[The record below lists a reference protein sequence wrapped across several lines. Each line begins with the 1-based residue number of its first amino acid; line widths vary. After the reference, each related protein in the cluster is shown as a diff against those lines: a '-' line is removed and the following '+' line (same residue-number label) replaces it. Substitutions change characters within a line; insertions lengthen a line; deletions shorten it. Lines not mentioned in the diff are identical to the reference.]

1 MPLKP
6 HTTFPMQHP
15 GEILTE
21 SIEAMNVS
29 KTDLATRLGV
39 TRKALY
45 DVLDGKTGVSAK
57 MALALEREVG
67 SSAEFWLSLQS
78 NYDLWKTER

>member
-6 HTTFPMQHP
+6 HTTFQMQHP